1 MPIAMNI
8 LLIIVDALR
17 PDHLKFNGYFRDTS
31 PAIDKLSKEGTYFQ
45 NCYSVLPRTN
55 PSVTSILT
63 GLYPH
68 VHGVRMVTG
77 NKLAENTASLPQIL
91 RNHRYKTAYIG
102 EPVHRYGLE
111 KGFDDFLLLRWNL
124 KNKIR
129 KGIFK
134 IIKPKEKIG
143 AAHLYTDTAIS
154 WISKNIHK
162 KFFICLHYNELH
174 WPYISPFENTFD
186 KEYLGKHDFNTLAD
200 GKFLRGDIIFGN
212 VRLPKEEVEHAIAHY
227 DGNIKFIDTQ
237 ISRLLDFVDKKGIS
251 EEALVILTSDHG
263 ENFGEHG
270 FYFQHG
276 ASLYQPS
283 LKTPLILANKSISK
297 NKKIS
302 ENVQIID
309 IMPTV
314 LDMLKI
320 PLIDK
325 IDGKSLLPLIESES
339 DFARDFAF
347 AESIEEHF
355 EGNKRVFFSGVKG
368 KWRTMIVGKWK
379 IIYMPHPKEDIFE
392 LYDLEKDPDENTNL
406 ILEEKKTAEEMKTR
420 ILDYLKHQ
428 SNEGDIPIEDLTEKS
443 KKLLKKL
450 GYIN

>member
-1 MPIAMNI
+1 MNI

-68 VHGVRMVTG
+68 MHGVRMVTG

-91 RNHRYKTAYIG
+91 RNHNYKTAYIG

-111 KGFDDFLLLRWNL
+111 KGFDDFLLLRWNV

-143 AAHLYTDTAIS
+143 AAHLYTNTAIN

-174 WPYISPFENTFD
+174 WPYRSPFENIFD
-186 KEYLGKHDFNTLAD
+186 KEYLGKHNFNTLAD
-200 GKFLRGDIIFGN
+200 GKFSRGDIIFGN
-212 VRLPKEEVEHAIAHY
+212 VQLPKEEVEHAIAHY

-251 EEALVILTSDHG
+251 EETLVILTSDHG

-283 LKTPLILANKSISK
+283 LKTPLIIK
-297 NKKIS
+297 NPKMIPKGEKIDA
-302 ENVQIID
+302 NVQLID

-314 LDMLKI
+314 LDVLNI

-325 IDGKSLLPLIESES
+325 IDGKSLLPLIKGEAEK
-339 DFARDFAF
+339 ARDVVF

-355 EGNKRVFFSGVKG
+355 KGNRRVYMEGVKG
-368 KWRTMIVGKWK
+368 KWRAMVIDNWK
-379 IIYMPHPKEDIFE
+379 IIYIPHPQNDIFE
-392 LYDLEKDPDENTNL
+392 LYELKRDPNEKNNL
-406 ILEEKKTAEEMKTR
+406 IDKEKEVAADMKTK
-420 ILDYLKHQ
+420 ILEFLKSQ
-428 SNEGDIPIEDLTEKS
+428 INEGGANLDDLTEKS
-443 KKLLKKL
+443 KKLLRKL
-450 GYIN
+450 GYID